1 MNVYPNCG
9 KPAKSSSNLLAAAT
23 PGSPPAFL
31 WRKKPRRRRSP
42 KLLQPSRW
50 PIVGGKNSP
59 RFAVLLIWYSIGV
72 LVLGV
77 FFFWLIFPLL
87 LPFAFYVYNIHDAY
101 HLCVEYNQHNAQTG
115 TPPW

>member
-1 MNVYPNCG
+1 MPFCSKCGREVTEDMNVYPNCG

-42 KLLQPSRW
+42 KLLKPSRW

-59 RFAVLLIWYSIGV
+59 RFAVLLLWYSIGV

-87 LPFAFYVYNIHDAY
+87 LPFAF
-101 HLCVEYNQHNAQTG
+101 
-115 TPPW
+115 